1 MSFWSKTMGSNKGRI
16 CFHSNVRLL
25 SGFLSAISILG
36 CFWSCDSPQKQFD
49 TSAYLGHLKLPGSTL
64 IITEIA
70 RDLEVPWDLVT
81 SVPGWI
87 WFTEQKG
94 TISRLNTDTGSI
106 EQLLQLEDVF
116 YRKSTGLLSM
126 VLHPDFEHNPF
137 VFIHYTYAETDA
149 NLTDQITS
157 KIVRFTFKN
166 GTLNDAFAL
175 LDNIPG
181 NTYHNGSRM
190 LITDDLKLWI
200 GTGDAGK
207 TNLTQ
212 DRKTYHGKILR
223 MQLDGSIPA
232 DNPNPNSLVW
242 STGHRNIQGLT
253 YSTNRVFAAEHGPNN
268 DDEVNLIIKGGN
280 YGWPNVE
287 GFCDLEREIAYCKDS
302 IVVEP
307 IRAWTP
313 TLAAAGLE
321 FYGASTIPEW
331 SNSLLLAS
339 LKGQSIRILHLD
351 NQGESVTSEQIFF
364 YKQFGRIRDI
374 AIGFEGEIY
383 LATSNLDWHPGHQ
396 PWMYDSLPT
405 ENGDRILK
413 IEVANPAMIRQLT
426 TIKYPLEL
434 KENIAI
440 AELPTE
446 NFNFNATTEELEKG
460 KILYITHCASC
471 HRPNGEGNIGQIPPL
486 VNSEWVS
493 GNISRLIDVT
503 LKGLNKSITV
513 NGIDY
518 EGEMPSY
525 RNLED
530 SEIADILNYI
540 RIEFGEAKGNIVPAD
555 VLHQRK
561 GLN

>member
-1 MSFWSKTMGSNKGRI
+1 MSFRSKKIGYKAVRWSKIK
-16 CFHSNVRLL
+16 FRLIT
-25 SGFLSAISILG
+25 GFLCAIFILS
-36 CFWSCDSPQKQFD
+36 CFLSCESPQKQFD
-49 TSAYLGHLKLPGSTL
+49 TNAYQAHIELPSSTL
-64 IITEIA
+64 IVTEIA

-94 TISRLNTDTGSI
+94 TISRVNIETGTI
-106 EQLLQLEDVF
+106 ERLLQLEDVF

-126 VLHPDFEHNPF
+126 VLHPNFEQNPF
-137 VFIHYTYAETDA
+137 VYLHYTYAEADD
-149 NLTDQITS
+149 NFKDQIAS

-166 GTLNDAFAL
+166 GTLGDAFTV

-212 DRKTYHGKILR
+212 DWNTHHGKILR
-223 MQLDGSIPA
+223 MQLDGSVPP

-242 STGHRNIQGLT
+242 STGHRNIQGIT
-253 YSTNRVFAAEHGPNN
+253 YGNNHVYAAEHGPNN
-268 DDEVNLIIKGGN
+268 DDEVNLVVKGGN

-287 GFCDLEREIAYCKDS
+287 GFCDLEREKAYCKDS
-302 IVVEP
+302 TIVEP
-307 IRAWTP
+307 LRAWTP
-313 TLAAAGLE
+313 TVAAAGLE
-321 FYGASTIPEW
+321 YYAASTIPEW
-331 SNSLLLAS
+331 SNSLLLAN
-339 LKGQSIRILHLD
+339 LKGQSIRILHLND
-351 NQGESVTSEQIFF
+351 QGESVESEQIYF

-374 AIGFEGEIY
+374 AVGSEGEIY

-396 PWMYDSLPT
+396 PWMYDGLPT
-405 ENGDRILK
+405 KKGDRILK
-413 IEVANPAMIRQLT
+413 IEMANPTMIRQLA
-426 TIKYPLEL
+426 TINNPLEL
-434 KENIAI
+434 QENKEIAD
-440 AELPTE
+440 LPTE
-446 NFNFNATTEELEKG
+446 NFNFNATSEALQKG
-460 KILYITHCASC
+460 QKLYIAHCASC
-471 HRPNGEGNIGQIPPL
+471 HRPDGEGNIGQIPPL

-503 LKGLNKSITV
+503 LKGLNTPITV
-513 NGIDY
+513 NGIQY

-530 SEIADILNYI
+530 GEITDILNYI

-555 VLHQRK
+555 VMHQRK